1 MTTKVATLREEE
13 NLTSVGQAL
22 TYFEFRHVPV
32 VEEGRLIGLITRSDV
47 LRAAASAYQP
57 DGEERTKQ
65 IASFLFVSEVMTQ
78 EVHTARPDTPLTQAA
93 ETMRF
98 HKVDCLPVVEDDHRL
113 VGIVTTTDF
122 LTLAVHLLG
131 QVP

>member
-13 NLTSVGQAL
+13 NLSDVEQAL
-22 TYFEFRHVPV
+22 SYFEYRHVPV
-32 VEEGRLIGLITRSDV
+32 VDEGRLVGLITRSDV

-78 EVHTARPDTPLTQAA
+78 EVHTVRPETPLSHAA

-98 HKVDCLPVVEDDHRL
+98 HKVDCLPVVVEDHRL

-122 LTLAVHLLG
+122 LTLAVHLLSDDT
-131 QVP
+131 